1 MSNEET
7 PLLQND
13 EVHKEEEHHVHFG
26 VEVKGDGNNHEGN
39 EPVDIE
45 IGGDDVG
52 AEIADTDGK
61 IDEAE
66 KKDGK
71 NPRRR
76 KKKGVQLNYRTALAL
91 ETQVRMNLIKHSLA
105 ADFFNWQQYWKFTF
119 PQAVFTALSSTL
131 AFSASS
137 TIFSEHAEAINL
149 FVGSLSALVV
159 LIQTISGFK
168 NYGVRADRH
177 RNVAVQL
184 RDLAD
189 DIALMKFKLNMV
201 EEQNKQHQSSLNKW
215 AEEKAFKDQNAASPT
230 GKRTSISAFSLNWD
244 QLHEN
249 KEKSDSDDDEAEE
262 NENTFD
268 SIQKRYQQSL
278 SGCSSNVPLELSEA
292 FHGLASNLEIA
303 ETKENIERLHD
314 VYGHIHYRS
323 ALLAKAYDIMAGEIL
338 NDPLFPAWMPDS
350 KKMVKQSMKVLK
362 ERLKKSTNL
371 YQGLFDE
378 DPKPP
383 PRFSFMPRLSNDDV

>member
-1 MSNEET
+1 MTNEGT
-7 PLLQND
+7 PLLQSD
-13 EVHKEEEHHVHFG
+13 EVHIEEVHHVHFG
-26 VEVKGDGNNHEGN
+26 VEVNGDGNDYEGN

-45 IGGDDVG
+45 TGGDDVG
-52 AEIADTDGK
+52 AKFADTDGTG
-61 IDEAE
+61 DEAE
-66 KKDGK
+66 NKGDKKLK
-71 NPRRR
+71 KRR
-76 KKKGVQLNYRTALAL
+76 KKKGAQLNYRTVLAL
-91 ETQVRMNLIKHSLA
+91 ETQIRMNLIKHSLA
-105 ADFFNWQQYWKFTF
+105 ADFFTWQQYWKFTF

-137 TIFSEHAEAINL
+137 SIFSQHSESINL

-201 EEQNKQHQSSLNKW
+201 EEEREQLQSSLLRS
-215 AEEKAFKDQNAASPT
+215 AVERAATPT
-230 GKRTSISAFSLNWD
+230 GQRRGSTSTFSLNWD
-244 QLHEN
+244 EHPDN
-249 KEKSDSDDDEAEE
+249 KKKSDSDDDEAES

-292 FHGLASNLEIA
+292 FHGLATNLEIA

-323 ALLAKAYDIMAGEIL
+323 ALMAKAYAILVGEIL

-350 KKMVKQSMKVLK
+350 KRMVKQSMKVLK
-362 ERLKKSTNL
+362 ERLRKSTSL
-371 YQGLFDE
+371 YEGLFDE
-378 DPKPP
+378 EQEPP
-383 PRFSFMPRLSNDDV
+383 PRFSFMRRRSSTTA

>member
-1 MSNEET
+1 MTNEAT

-13 EVHKEEEHHVHFG
+13 EVHIEEEHRVHFG
-26 VEVKGDGNNHEGN
+26 VEVNGDGNNHEGN

-45 IGGDDVG
+45 TGGDDAG
-52 AEIADTDGK
+52 FKGADTDGK
-61 IDEAE
+61 GDEAE
-66 KKDGK
+66 KGDKK
-71 NPRRR
+71 IKKRR

-137 TIFSEHAEAINL
+137 SIFSQHAESINL

-201 EEQNKQHQSSLNKW
+201 EEQNEQHQTSLRRS
-215 AEEKAFKDQNAASPT
+215 AEERAASPT
-230 GKRTSISAFSLNWD
+230 GKRRGSTSSFTLNWD
-244 QLHEN
+244 EHPGN
-249 KEKSDSDDDEAEE
+249 KEKSDSDDDEAGS
-262 NENTFD
+262 NEHTFD

-303 ETKENIERLHD
+303 ETKENIERLHE

-323 ALLAKAYDIMAGEIL
+323 ALMAKAYAIMAGEIL
-338 NDPLFPAWMPDS
+338 NDPFFPAWMPDS
-350 KKMVKQSMKVLK
+350 KRMVKQSMNVLK
-362 ERLKKSTNL
+362 DRLKKSTSL
-371 YQGLFDE
+371 YEGLFDE
-378 DPKPP
+378 EEEPP
-383 PRFSFMPRLSNDDV
+383 RRFSFMLRRSSTTV